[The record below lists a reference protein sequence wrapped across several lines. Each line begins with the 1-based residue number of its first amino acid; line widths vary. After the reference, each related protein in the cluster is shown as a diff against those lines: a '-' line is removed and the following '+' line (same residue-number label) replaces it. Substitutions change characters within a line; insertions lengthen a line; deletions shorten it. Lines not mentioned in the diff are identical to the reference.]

1 MAVKGILLLKM
12 EIVSLGP
19 FVCILFSAIFSS
31 ILSLMFNQTYNV
43 LDLVEVFR
51 CVLIGHVGGTDV
63 EFEVRSIVLEVVI
76 VGKFWVQE
84 GRGEGEIEDKKEI
97 KR

>member
-1 MAVKGILLLKM
+1 M
-12 EIVSLGP
+12 ENLSLGH
-19 FVCILFSAIFSS
+19 FVCTLFSAIFSP
-31 ILSLMFNQTYNV
+31 QAYYV

-63 EFEVRSIVLEVVI
+63 EFEVRSIVLKVVI
-76 VGKFWVQE
+76 VGEFWVQE
-84 GRGEGEIEDKKEI
+84 GRGEGEIEGKKAI